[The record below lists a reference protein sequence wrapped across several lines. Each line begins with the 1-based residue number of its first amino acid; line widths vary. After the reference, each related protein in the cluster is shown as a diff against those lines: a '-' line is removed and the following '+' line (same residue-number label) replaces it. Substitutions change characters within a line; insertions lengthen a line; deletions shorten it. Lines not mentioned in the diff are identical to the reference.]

1 MVEFSD
7 YKDRLTWAMKEAGVT
22 VTMLA
27 AHLGISYQAVKK
39 VADGKSNAFS
49 AANNEATA
57 AYLKINSRWLA
68 TGKGPT
74 RPSEEKNDPL
84 PYQNTER
91 IAPFGVRDKESP
103 SVKAGFL
110 HEDAWI
116 AEAIRTLQKLSDQ
129 DRRAAVLNLRVFVA
143 TLEKPD
149 HGQALPVAA

>member
-1 MVEFSD
+1 MVEFRD

-27 AHLGISYQAVKK
+27 AHLGISYQGVKK
-39 VADGKSNAFS
+39 VADGKSSAFS
-49 AANNEATA
+49 AANNETAA

-68 TGKGPT
+68 TGKGPI
-74 RPSEEKNDPL
+74 RPADEKNEPL
-84 PYQNTER
+84 SFQSAER
-91 IAPFGVRDKESP
+91 IAPFGVRDKEAP
-103 SVKAGFL
+103 YVKAGFL

-116 AEAIRTLQKLSDQ
+116 AEAIRTLQELSEQ

-143 TLEKPD
+143 TLDKPD